1 MENGYSAA
9 TEWAD
14 GRKLDGAPSFQIIGP
29 FLRQKLAL
37 DFVAE
42 SISDAEESG
51 YCFDFP
57 LEMDEHLRIGTG
69 CVSERVLWQL
79 QDDDLDPF
87 TGLRYLIWAPE
98 TRRGGG
104 EQDYK
109 TRYSQRD
116 LYVVRKNSNR
126 HIARRLDRR
135 WIATADLFF

>member
-1 MENGYSAA
+1 M
-9 TEWAD
+9 
-14 GRKLDGAPSFQIIGP
+14 
-29 FLRQKLAL
+29 
-37 DFVAE
+37 
-42 SISDAEESG
+42 ISLWKVD
-51 YCFDFP
+51 
-57 LEMDEHLRIGTG
+57 MDEHLRIGTG

-116 LYVVRKNSNR
+116 LYIVRKNSNR
-126 HIARRLDRR
+126 HIARRLDRG

>member
-1 MENGYSAA
+1 
-9 TEWAD
+9 
-14 GRKLDGAPSFQIIGP
+14 
-29 FLRQKLAL
+29 
-37 DFVAE
+37 
-42 SISDAEESG
+42 
-51 YCFDFP
+51 
-57 LEMDEHLRIGTG
+57 MDEHLRIGTG

-116 LYVVRKNSNR
+116 LYIVRKNSNR
-126 HIARRLDRR
+126 HIARRLDRG
-135 WIATADLFF
+135 WIATADLFFLIIKLTLSSSEAKKRRQSAWHRSCD